1 MPILPAL
8 IAAFL
13 PIAADTLP
21 DRAAFTIPETAVRQV
36 MDDPQ
41 KYFEDMTDL
50 IAGYGA
56 DGAITAE
63 QVDTSITFEQA
74 KARSY
79 VMSVLAGGD
88 LNCDG
93 ILTGEELRR
102 TKEAISASARAR
114 LVRLFSQADTDGDG
128 KVSANELTAFGLIA
142 ADKAVTPTEIKTIK
156 LVMAFDANEDG
167 KVTVEEVRERLSF

>member
-1 MPILPAL
+1 MPVLPAL

-41 KYFEDMTDL
+41 KYFEEMTDL

-63 QVDTSITFEQA
+63 QVDTSIAFEQA

-93 ILTGEELRR
+93 VLTGDELRR
-102 TKEAISASARAR
+102 TKAALGASARAR
-114 LVRLFSQADTDGDG
+114 LQRIFVQADADGDG
-128 KVSANELTAFGLIA
+128 KVSASEVMDFGLIA
-142 ADKAVTPTEIKTIK
+142 ADKAVTPTEIKTTK
-156 LVMAFDANEDG
+156 LMMAFDANEDG
-167 KVTVEEVRERLSF
+167 KVTVEEVREGLSF

>member
-1 MPILPAL
+1 MPAL
-8 IAAFL
+8 AALLAALL
-13 PIAADTLP
+13 PIATSTLP
-21 DRAAFTIPETAVRQV
+21 TPAAFTVPETAVRQV

-63 QVDTSITFEQA
+63 QVDTSIAFEQA

-142 ADKAVTPTEIKTIK
+142 ADKAVTPTEIKTTK

-167 KVTVEEVRERLSF
+167 KVTVEEVREGLSF